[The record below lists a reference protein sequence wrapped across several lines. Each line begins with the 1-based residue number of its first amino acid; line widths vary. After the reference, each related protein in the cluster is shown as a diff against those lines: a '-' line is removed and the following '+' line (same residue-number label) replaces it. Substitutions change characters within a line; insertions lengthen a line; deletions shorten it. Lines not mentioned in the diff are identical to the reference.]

1 MQSKGWI
8 TAHYNHCMLPES
20 LLMLQ
25 QHMQQGH
32 EANIWFKEW
41 RGKMLQCT
49 LQCYFFPRIFFVC
62 VCVLVKTT
70 EEPPW
75 QIRAHTHTNTHLQS
89 HKHRD
94 IHRKNMQSHT
104 VAQWGEGFNKP
115 TVTWIYGG
123 VSGPSQETR
132 WMYLPSGTEGNSKGW
147 VGGLKWRA
155 MVCVC
160 MCMGGGSEATGT
172 LSLSLPWLFLSS
184 AISLFTRPLCLC
196 SHHQPQRK
204 PCPQTLMC
212 LSEKMPNHF
221 NSISCHLH
229 FHQGLGVCSS
239 VG

>member
-25 QHMQQGH
+25 QHMQRGH

-49 LQCYFFPRIFFVC
+49 LQCYFFPRIFFRVC

-160 MCMGGGSEATGT
+160 MCMGGGGVK
-172 LSLSLPWLFLSS
+172 
-184 AISLFTRPLCLC
+184 
-196 SHHQPQRK
+196 PQA
-204 PCPQTLMC
+204 
-212 LSEKMPNHF
+212 H
-221 NSISCHLH
+221 
-229 FHQGLGVCSS
+229 
-239 VG
+239 